1 MVQLPHQDLK
11 YGVIYIYFDPEV
23 RAAFGSYQAVG
34 VIGKIAHPF
43 KIEWVPEPG
52 RGPDNTMLVA
62 RRFNVGNM
70 GQYATVSLRTSDDN
84 RNGVQF
90 DALHKFRDLLFE
102 FEDGGDGDIMLDEDD
117 FGVTYSSITWGED
130 MGIAGEAS
138 MPAPPEPQAA
148 PQDKT
153 RVESRH
159 SRLWRKMK
167 EHIDHSLL
175 EEAAK
180 EIVPSRERVPDKDL
194 IEEADVRELATI
206 ERERHRALEQIRR
219 QIVSYIARYHQD
231 PTELMEQLLKGKVI
245 VGQPGR
251 VMVNGDLKIV
261 LPEYDEME
269 IKMPAMSR
277 SLYILFMKLRK
288 QGAGGI
294 VLRNID
300 EYRDEIIDIY
310 SLVKPGADEQ
320 RVAQSVDNLCDPY
333 GESLHQAIS
342 RINRCIRSVITDKG
356 LAAQY
361 IVAGTRGEQ
370 YGIALDPELIELPR
384 AVTE

>member
-1 MVQLPHQDLK
+1 MVYLRHQDLK
-11 YGVIYIYFDPEV
+11 YGVIYIFFDPEE
-23 RAAFGSYQAVG
+23 RAAFGSYQAAG

-52 RGPDNTMLVA
+52 RGPDKTMLVA

-70 GQYATVSLRTSDDN
+70 GQYATVSLRTSDSN
-84 RNGVQF
+84 PHGVQF
-90 DALHKFRDLLFE
+90 DALHKFRDLLFKI
-102 FEDGGDGDIMLDEDD
+102 EDGDNGDIMLDEDD
-117 FGVTYSSITWGED
+117 FGYPDDLSMD
-130 MGIAGEAS
+130 MACDVDAS
-138 MPAPPEPQAA
+138 MPAPSMKPEAK
-148 PQDKT
+148 QDKT

-159 SRLWRKMK
+159 SRLWRKMEK
-167 EHIDHSLL
+167 HIDFSLL
-175 EEAAK
+175 EEATK
-180 EIVPSRERVPDKDL
+180 EIVPSSERVPDKDL

-251 VMVNGDLKIV
+251 VVVNGDMKIV